1 MKVTQL
7 ILVYKYLCCN
17 NCCNPKRLFLALIKS
32 VLPYNKNNNN
42 SNSNNNNSNSN
53 NNNSNS
59 NNNKVILVSVR
70 HFVYTFLVQLQV
82 VRTLR
87 KIVISLAR
95 EPRHVPAD
103 NFDWSMQI
111 THPNTARARALL
123 VFRSPLS

>member
-7 ILVYKYLCCN
+7 ILFYQYLCCN

-42 SNSNNNNSNSN
+42 SNSNNN
-53 NNNSNS
+53 
-59 NNNKVILVSVR
+59 KVILVSVR
-70 HFVYTFLVQLQV
+70 HFVYAFLVQLQV